1 MGFDEGTQ
9 TQAADPGKLEMHVLF
24 VVLSVHEPAV
34 ALLYF
39 AVEPEYDVFEQIAA
53 AVIDEPPVKNAYH
66 AGALPGLPPDRSAHP
81 EPVVNLHA
89 AVEGPAGMYR
99 LRQTS
104 QFGVPE

>member
-53 AVIDEPPVKNAYH
+53 AVIDEPLVKNAYH
-66 AGALPGLPPDRSAHP
+66 TLLPGLLVSTAHV
-81 EPVVNLHA
+81 EPVHWQA
-89 AVEGPAGMYR
+89 ADEGPVEKYAP
-99 LRQTS
+99 RQAS
-104 QFGVPE
+104 QLWVNT